1 MLLCPRRS
9 ILKDTTRMKK
19 MKQIQA
25 RRCDADELEGTGT
38 ETVDVCAG
46 PSTLLA
52 DWTELR
58 VKYNHMNIA
67 II

>member
-1 MLLCPRRS
+1 
-9 ILKDTTRMKK
+9 MKK